1 MIIQII
7 DLDGVSVLE
16 PKRYPPVARDRD
28 RKMALHAALERVQ
41 PKAGQIHSFRP
52 ATSVQRGQDSR
63 QLRDVARR
71 NLGRAAALVKRL
83 QAAMTE
89 RFDHAP
95 SVRCLSTV
103 VNRGVGVRYQ
113 ESGRV

>member
-1 MIIQII
+1 MIIQIG
-7 DLDGVSVLE
+7 DLDGVTVLE

-28 RKMALHAALERVQ
+28 REMALQAALERVQ
-41 PKAGQIHSFRP
+41 SKPGQTHSLRP
-52 ATSVQRGQDSR
+52 ATPVQRRQDSR

-89 RFDHAP
+89 RFDHVP
-95 SVRCLSTV
+95 YVRCLSTV
-103 VNRGVGVRYQ
+103 VN
-113 ESGRV
+113 S